1 MNGSCFET
9 KWTHRTKQHLLTAT
23 QAWYFWYEGFQR
35 HPLLWPTKNV
45 TIPDHAGASMWDTSN
60 TSNDIYIYIL
70 CYPPKTYLLLIFGV
84 AHVLDILFLAAYII
98 TWCRI
103 IEGKYPFRC
112 QKIHTYTYIY
122 DYIYRDIYIYDY
134 IYNYIY
140 IIIYMCVHTC
150 TWLLHCDL
158 SRSLKIKHVW
168 KRHGTVSKCKD
179 FTWCSF
185 LCLGLLQ
192 HFTPNLNNFSC
203 LYLNVFEGTLSGRFW

>member
-1 MNGSCFET
+1 MVRTSILRWTHKTICVWGTPPHHLRGVCVCGWVSCWCRGGHCNKWCMNGSCFET

-122 DYIYRDIYIYDY
+122 DYIYRYIYIYM
-134 IYNYIY
+134 IIY
-140 IIIYMCVHTC
+140 I
-150 TWLLHCDL
+150 
-158 SRSLKIKHVW
+158 
-168 KRHGTVSKCKD
+168 
-179 FTWCSF
+179 
-185 LCLGLLQ
+185 
-192 HFTPNLNNFSC
+192 
-203 LYLNVFEGTLSGRFW
+203 